1 MSDNGT
7 GVLRITLV
15 RSTIGRPADQGR
27 TVASLGLRKLNATV
41 ERPNNPS
48 IRGMVTKIRHLV
60 EVELSREPAQGQR
73 GGQCGEVVERGWDEL
88 GQFDQTLT
96 VQLM

>member
-1 MSDNGT
+1 MTKNEA

-27 TVASLGLRKLNATV
+27 TVASLGLRRLNATV

-60 EVELSREPAQGQR
+60 EVEEVPAASGPDGNGNQGKN
-73 GGQCGEVVERGWDEL
+73 ERKARL
-88 GQFDQTLT
+88 GA
-96 VQLM
+96 

>member
-1 MSDNGT
+1 VSDNRT

-27 TVASLGLRKLNATV
+27 TVASLGLRKLHATV
-41 ERPNNPS
+41 ERPNNRS

-60 EVELSREPAQGQR
+60 RVEELPAASDPISSGTSPR
-73 GGQCGEVVERGWDEL
+73 
-88 GQFDQTLT
+88 TNK
-96 VQLM
+96 

>member
-1 MSDNGT
+1 VTENEA

-41 ERPNNPS
+41 ERPDNPS

-60 EVELSREPAQGQR
+60 EVEELPATTGTVGKSKREKNEQKAQS
-73 GGQCGEVVERGWDEL
+73 DA
-88 GQFDQTLT
+88 
-96 VQLM
+96 

>member
-41 ERPNNPS
+41 ERPDNPS

-60 EVELSREPAQGQR
+60 EVEELPAPSEPAGNGNSGKTEKKPR
-73 GGQCGEVVERGWDEL
+73 PGA
-88 GQFDQTLT
+88 
-96 VQLM
+96 

>member
-1 MSDNGT
+1 MTENQA

-41 ERPNNPS
+41 ERPDNPS

-60 EVELSREPAQGQR
+60 EVEELSPASEPVDNGTSKKTEKKARSGA
-73 GGQCGEVVERGWDEL
+73 
-88 GQFDQTLT
+88 
-96 VQLM
+96 